1 MFKHVLSSDQF
12 HDSDQDRKYRDAFFQ
27 KFRFQERGIMASEPY
42 ADPVAD
48 HGNSQQSSDGE
59 NITLHRI
66 SDTGR
71 NGDKDGVKKCDA
83 HGCFDRNAHDYQQRH
98 DKDRAAGAGQRADSG
113 GDQAEKDTD
122 WKRNLPVF
130 RLRPAVC
137 GDIRFRCFFFVL
149 PQKDGETGE

>member
-1 MFKHVLSSDQF
+1 
-12 HDSDQDRKYRDAFFQ
+12 
-27 KFRFQERGIMASEPY
+27 MASEPY

-71 NGDKDGVKKCDA
+71 NGDKDGVKSATPTAVLTGTPMTTSSGMTRIGPPAPDSA
-83 HGCFDRNAHDYQQRH
+83 QT
-98 DKDRAAGAGQRADSG
+98 AAVIRPKRIQTGRGICLFFVCARLSAETSVSG
-113 GDQAEKDTD
+113 
-122 WKRNLPVF
+122 VS
-130 RLRPAVC
+130 
-137 GDIRFRCFFFVL
+137 FVL

>member
-59 NITLHRI
+59 DITLHRI
-66 SDTGR
+66 SDTRR

-83 HGCFDRNAHDYQQRH
+83 D
-98 DKDRAAGAGQRADSG
+98 
-113 GDQAEKDTD
+113 
-122 WKRNLPVF
+122 
-130 RLRPAVC
+130 
-137 GDIRFRCFFFVL
+137 
-149 PQKDGETGE
+149 